1 VNWVIFKIKGKIR
14 KMNIR
19 LFVIILLLFTTIV
32 WAGSGNILPLN
43 SIELPQGFHI
53 EIYYYPVPGARSLTL
68 GKNGTV
74 FVGTRQK
81 NVYAITDSNNDFK
94 GDSLYTIATGL
105 FMPNGVAF
113 YNDSLYVAEV
123 NQILKFPDIEKN
135 LKKPPQ
141 PVVINNSF
149 PDDTHHGW
157 KFIAFGP
164 DNKLYIP
171 VGAPCN
177 VCEKKD
183 KRYATIMRMNPDG
196 TGLEIFASGVRNTV
210 GFDWNPQTKD
220 LWFTDNGRDL
230 MGDNVPPDELN
241 RAWEKGLH
249 FGFPY
254 FYGKSH
260 PDPKFKPRSADFSF
274 TPPEIELGP
283 HVAAL
288 GMRFYTGSMFPKKYE
303 NQIFIAE
310 HGSWNR
316 SIPIGYRVSLVEID
330 KNKAISYT
338 TFAEGWLKNGSSWG
352 RPVDILWIN
361 DGSMLLSDDKAGV
374 IYRIYYKE

>member
-1 VNWVIFKIKGKIR
+1 
-14 KMNIR
+14 MNIK
-19 LFVIILLLFTTIV
+19 LFIIILLFFTTIV
-32 WAGSGNILPLN
+32 YAAGENALPLDT
-43 SIELPQGFHI
+43 ILLPAGFHI
-53 EIYYYPVPGARSLTL
+53 EIYYYPVPGARSLSL

-74 FVGTRQK
+74 FVGTREK
-81 NVYAITDSNNDFK
+81 KVYAITDIDNDYK
-94 GDSLYTIATGL
+94 GDSLFTIASGL

-113 YNDSLYVAEV
+113 FNDSLYVAEV
-123 NQILKFPDIEKN
+123 NRVLRFDDIEKN

-141 PVVINNSF
+141 PVVINNTF
-149 PDDTHHGW
+149 PDDRHHGW

-164 DNKLYIP
+164 DKKLYIP

-177 VCEKKD
+177 VCERED
-183 KRYATIMRMNPDG
+183 KRYASIMRMEPDG
-196 TGLEIFASGVRNTV
+196 TGLEIFAAGIRNTV
-210 GFDWNPQTKD
+210 GFDWNPETKE

-241 RAWEKGLH
+241 RAWKKGLH

-254 FYGKSH
+254 IHGKSI
-260 PDPKFKPRSADFSF
+260 PDPQFKAKDTDFSF
-274 TPPEIELGP
+274 IPPEIELGP

-288 GMRFYTGSMFPKKYE
+288 GMRFYTGKMFPEKYK

-316 SIPIGYRVSLVEID
+316 TIPIGYRVSLVEVD
-330 KNKAISYT
+330 NNKAVSYT
-338 TFAEGWLKNGSSWG
+338 TFAQGWLKDGSSWG

-361 DGSMLLSDDKAGV
+361 DGSMLVSDDKAGV
-374 IYRIYYKE
+374 IYRIYYKK